1 MTRVLARRATLP
13 ALAAAAVMVLGA
25 CSSSSDDT
33 SSSAATP
40 TGVVASSASTSSSAA
55 DECAALQTLQDSI
68 RSLLAVQ
75 PVQEGVQGVQD
86 ALTQVGDDIGPAA
99 SAASSELAPQID
111 ALKQAVQAMSDTISN
126 AGTAGAATTATQL
139 ASELPAVG
147 TAWGGLTSAAA
158 DMDCGLAS
166 PSA

>member
-1 MTRVLARRATLP
+1 MTRALARHGALP
-13 ALAAAAVMVLGA
+13 ALAVAAVMVLGA
-25 CSSSSDDT
+25 CSSSSNDN
-33 SSSAATP
+33 SSATP
-40 TGVVASSASTSSSAA
+40 TGVVASSSSTSSPAA

-75 PVQEGVQGVQD
+75 PVQQGTQGVQD
-86 ALTQVGDDIGPAA
+86 ALTQVGNDIGPAA

-126 AGTAGAATTATQL
+126 AGTAGATATATQL

-147 TAWGGLTSAAA
+147 TAWGALTSAAA
-158 DMDCGLAS
+158 DMDCGLAT

>member
-1 MTRVLARRATLP
+1 MTRVLVRPGALS
-13 ALAAAAVMVLGA
+13 ALAVAAVMVLGA
-25 CSSSSDDT
+25 CSSSSDDN
-33 SSSAATP
+33 SSATP
-40 TGVVASSASTSSSAA
+40 TGVVASSSLTSSPAA

-68 RSLLAVQ
+68 GSLLAVQ
-75 PVQEGVQGVQD
+75 PVQQGAQGVQD
-86 ALTQVGDDIGPAA
+86 ALTQVGNDIGPAA

-147 TAWGGLTSAAA
+147 TAWAGLTSAAA
-158 DMDCGLAS
+158 DMNCGLAT